1 MYELLSTN
9 EFTYVRSNINRLAK
23 YRKIYL
29 WSAIGLD
36 SKEDVILDIKDIF
49 VNGKEMAGSIH
60 EGPEFGVGDF
70 VLLHDLT
77 LDAFMENLKMR

>member
-1 MYELLSTN
+1 M
-9 EFTYVRSNINRLAK
+9 
-23 YRKIYL
+23 
-29 WSAIGLD
+29 
-36 SKEDVILDIKDIF
+36 ILDIKDIF

>member
-9 EFTYVRSNINRLAK
+9 EFTYVRSNIYRLAK
-23 YRKIYL
+23 